1 MADETSPLQMT
12 RRSLKGLNEEDDRYL
27 VREEI
32 ERVSELSP
40 PETLA
45 FILPSVT
52 LETSSQSLQSMEELV
67 VHARKEL
74 GNWHRQENIRFKGA
88 GKKQQAN
95 QGRDAEEF
103 SRPC

>member
-1 MADETSPLQMT
+1 MADETSPLQIT
-12 RRSLKGLNEEDDRYL
+12 RRSLKGLNEEDYRSL

-52 LETSSQSLQSMEELV
+52 LETSSRSLQLMEELV

-88 GKKQQAN
+88 GKNQQAN

>member
-1 MADETSPLQMT
+1 MAGETSSLQIT
-12 RRSLKGLNEEDDRYL
+12 RRSLKGLDEEHYRYL
-27 VREEI
+27 VRAEI
-32 ERVSELSP
+32 KRVSKLSLP
-40 PETLA
+40 GTLA

-52 LETSSQSLQSMEELV
+52 LETSSRSLQSMEELV

-103 SRPC
+103 

>member
-1 MADETSPLQMT
+1 MADETSPLQIT
-12 RRSLKGLNEEDDRYL
+12 RRSLKGLNEEDYRYL

-52 LETSSQSLQSMEELV
+52 LETSSQSLQLMEELV

-74 GNWHRQENIRFKGA
+74 GNWRRQENIRFKGA
-88 GKKQQAN
+88 GK
-95 QGRDAEEF
+95 
-103 SRPC
+103 